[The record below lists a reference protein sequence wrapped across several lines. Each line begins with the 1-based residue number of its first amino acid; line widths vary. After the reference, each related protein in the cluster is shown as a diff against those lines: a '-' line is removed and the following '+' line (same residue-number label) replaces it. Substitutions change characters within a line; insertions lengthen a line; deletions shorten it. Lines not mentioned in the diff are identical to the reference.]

1 MMSGDSQTEVGRV
14 LRERREEKGLSI
26 RGLAAA
32 AKVDSTW
39 LSRVEHGIW
48 LKPDPRKLHRL
59 AKALGMETVS
69 LFAIAN
75 YGEGLPPLAP
85 YLKAK
90 YELPAGAIDQL
101 QAHFA
106 LLDEKHRGEK
116 GDANVDHDPTTSR
129 RHTLPPPDGR

>member
-1 MMSGDSQTEVGRV
+1 MSGESQTEVGRV
-14 LRERREEKGLSI
+14 LRERREEKGLSV

-39 LSRVEHGIW
+39 LSRVEHGIYVN
-48 LKPDPRKLHRL
+48 PDPRYLHRL
-59 AKALGMETVS
+59 AKALGMETIS
-69 LFAIAN
+69 LFAIAD
-75 YGEGLPPLAP
+75 YGEGLPPFAP
-85 YLKAK
+85 YLREK
-90 YELPAGAIDQL
+90 YDLPAGAIDQL

-106 LLDEKHRGEK
+106 LLAERHKGER